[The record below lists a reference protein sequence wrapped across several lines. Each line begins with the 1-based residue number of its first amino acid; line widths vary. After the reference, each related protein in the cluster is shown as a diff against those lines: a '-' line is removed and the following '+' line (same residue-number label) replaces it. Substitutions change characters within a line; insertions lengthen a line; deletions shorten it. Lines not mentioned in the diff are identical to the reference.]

1 MYISQYKIRDFFF
14 LVFRCDASFV
24 GGDRVQVRKE
34 SQWGQ
39 NLYEIES
46 EFFSLPQF
54 HEKSILA
61 TEILGICVNVL

>member
-1 MYISQYKIRDFFF
+1 LYISQYKIRDFFF
-14 LVFRCDASFV
+14 LSFRCDASFV

-46 EFFSLPQF
+46 EFLLPQF
-54 HEKSILA
+54 HEKLILA
-61 TEILGICVNVL
+61 TEILGIFVNVL